1 MTLTLIGSKNLDLDV
16 CEFFDNIYWPCG
28 TRGAQQWKRLK
39 VYTYLGFFSERSKP
53 RVEFLHVPPV
63 MFYI

>member
-39 VYTYLGFFSERSKP
+39 VYTYLGFFSERSKS